1 MSRKSWCLLGAGI
14 IIILVCTAVI
24 LQNSDQMG
32 DSKDETPNDYLIT
45 YDLNGGSGNTPPS
58 EYSKTPYTIG
68 TTEEPTRPGYKFTGW
83 SKTQNSDSG
92 SNYGESVWIS
102 SDTVLYAAWMPTV
115 SGTLEIVNGY
125 SNGFTY
131 TIHGSYSG
139 DYDRTIKPSQGNQFA
154 IYKITIHNNAIAN
167 GYSPYYSDYKLKASN
182 GLLYSNHYNSSN
194 FNEGMMGNPSL
205 YDVEIAKGGSY
216 TLYVVYE
223 IPIDAKPV
231 SVSYDR
237 WAYGYAWVWE

>member
-1 MSRKSWCLLGAGI
+1 
-14 IIILVCTAVI
+14 
-24 LQNSDQMG
+24 MG
-32 DSKDETPNDYLIT
+32 DSKDEAPSGYLIT

-115 SGTLEIVNGY
+115 SGTLEIVNGH

-131 TIHGSYSG
+131 TVHSSYGG